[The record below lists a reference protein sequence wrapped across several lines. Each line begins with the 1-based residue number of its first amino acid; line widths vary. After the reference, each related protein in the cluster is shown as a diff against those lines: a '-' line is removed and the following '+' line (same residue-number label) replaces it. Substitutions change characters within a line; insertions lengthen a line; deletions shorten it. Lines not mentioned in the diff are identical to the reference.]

1 MKAKITVGLPGSG
14 KSTWAREYVEHNPNT
29 VIVNN
34 DSIRAEYMEREK
46 IDKWTPT
53 VENYVRCQRELMIQT
68 AHFKGHDV
76 IVDNTHMNPKT
87 RKQIVDFCESI
98 GYETELVDFQHVSV
112 EECVQRDAQRSG
124 KAQVGEKVIRDMY
137 RKFSPRPAEGALPRW
152 DQNSNLPKCIIV
164 DIDGTAAE
172 MVDRGPYDEHLVY
185 NDAVR
190 EHVLATVRA
199 LQAYEG
205 CKVIFMSGRS
215 AKCHSETERYLDEKC
230 KLSDYLLFMRAA
242 TDRRRDSEVKRDL
255 YMQHI
260 KDQYSVLA
268 VFDDRAAVVR
278 ECWTPLGLPVFRC
291 GVIDRDEF

>member
-112 EECVQRDAQRSG
+112 EECVQRDAQREG

-152 DQNSNLPKCIIV
+152 DQNPNLTKAIIV
-164 DIDGTAAE
+164 DIDGTVAE

-190 EHVLATVRA
+190 EHVLRTVRA
-199 LQAYEG
+199 LQISEG
-205 CKVIFMSGRS
+205 CKVIFMNVIWMKSANCQTTCCSCELQPIAGVTVKSSAICTCNTSKISTVCWRCLMTGRPS
-215 AKCHSETERYLDEKC
+215 LGNAG
-230 KLSDYLLFMRAA
+230 LLWVYQF
-242 TDRRRDSEVKRDL
+242 
-255 YMQHI
+255 
-260 KDQYSVLA
+260 SVA
-268 VFDDRAAVVR
+268 V
-278 ECWTPLGLPVFRC
+278 
-291 GVIDRDEF
+291 